1 MSSSI
6 TSLNAKT
13 NKLTV
18 GKMIKT
24 KQAFTKASLAMA
36 IAMAGVSSAQATEF
50 NFGDMAVQWDNTVS
64 YGVAWRTEAPDL
76 KTVSK
81 GNAEQVLGKE
91 GVSSSNNYDDGTL
104 NFKENSVYTNVVK
117 YSTDLEINYHNY
129 GGFFRAKAFYDT
141 EIMDGERE
149 FKELN
154 DATKDAAGNGYD
166 LLDAFVWAD
175 YDLGDMPATFRLGR
189 QVISWGESTFIQGG
203 INSINPVDASAFR
216 RPGAEVKEGLLP
228 VNMFYTSIGL
238 TADLSLEA
246 FYQLEWEKTRMDPC
260 GTFFSTVDFAADGCG
275 PVWVASDE
283 SEEFYDAMRQ
293 FEIDNDVAAPLRG
306 APAVERLA
314 DEEARDDGQ
323 YGLAL
328 RWYSEALGDTE
339 FGAYY
344 MNIHSRLPFINGVVT
359 NYDTLGAVTGV
370 KGAQLNANA
379 TYDTKFPLYQMVFPE
394 DQKLMGVSFAT
405 STEGGASIGG
415 EISYR
420 PDAPI
425 QWNAFELILGGLG
438 LPSSRLYQDRVAE
451 LGGVTTGAP
460 YSNARALGGEIVEGY
475 DTMDI
480 WQAQMTFIKFYDQVM
495 GADRLAVAAEIGATY
510 VPDLPSLDDARYGR
524 SGAFGLGDAVGVD
537 AIIEGAA
544 PGADACL
551 IGYGDGKSGANAN
564 SDNCT
569 DEGYVT
575 QLSGGIRVRAGM
587 DYNNAFAGVNM
598 TPNIAIS
605 YDKGNGPEPGAQF
618 IDERLTTALGVKFV
632 YQNQTQVTVSYTNFE
647 GGDYNTTKD
656 RDNIALAA
664 SYSF

>member
-1 MSSSI
+1 MKKI
-6 TSLNAKT
+6 
-13 NKLTV
+13 NKKLF
-18 GKMIKT
+18 KK
-24 KQAFTKASLAMA
+24 LPLA
-36 IAMAGVSSAQATEF
+36 IALAAATTGAQATEF
-50 NFGDMAVQWDNTVS
+50 NFGDMAVQWDNTIS
-64 YGVAWRTEAPDL
+64 YGVAWRTEAPQSDA
-76 KTVSK
+76 VMS
-81 GNAEQVLGKE
+81 GNAEAMGFE
-91 GVSSSNNYDDGTL
+91 GTGSSYNYDDGTL
-104 NFKENSVYTNVVK
+104 NYGENEIYTNVVK
-117 YSTDLEINYHNY
+117 YSTDLEINYNNY

-154 DATKDAAGNGYD
+154 DATKDAAGSGYD

-175 YDLGDMPATFRLGR
+175 YDLGEMPATFRLGR

-260 GTFFSTVDFAADGCG
+260 GTFFSTVDFTADGCG
-275 PVWVASDE
+275 PVILAGTDDE
-283 SEEFYDAMRQ
+283 RAYLALRDD
-293 FEIDNDVAAPLRG
+293 EIAQG
-306 APAVERLA
+306 TSLA
-314 DEEARDDGQ
+314 DRVSPTTERIADQEARDDGQ

-339 FGAYY
+339 FGVYY
-344 MNIHSRLPFINGVVT
+344 MNIHSRLPFINGAIT
-359 NYDTLGAVTGV
+359 NYDTLGYVNSSDGSS
-370 KGAQLNANA
+370 KGDQLNDNA
-379 TYDTKFPLYQMVFPE
+379 TYDNRYPLYQMVYPE

-425 QWNAFELILGGLG
+425 QWNAFELILAGTG
-438 LPSSRLYQDRVAE
+438 LPSSRLYQDRLAE
-451 LGGVTTGAP
+451 LGGVVTDGSAAP
-460 YSNARALGGEIVEGY
+460 FSNGESLAGEVLDGY
-475 DTMDI
+475 DNMDI
-480 WQAQMTFIKFYDQVM
+480 WQAQMTFIKFYDQVL
-495 GADRLAVAAEIGATY
+495 GADRLALAAEVGATY

-524 SGAFGLGDAVGVD
+524 SGAYGIGDAVGVD
-537 AIIEGAA
+537 AIATAA
-544 PGADACL
+544 GADACVN
-551 IGYGDGKSGANAN
+551 GYGAGKSGANAN

-575 QLSGGIRVRAGM
+575 QLSGGIRVRAGI

-598 TPNIAIS
+598 TPNIAVS
-605 YDKGNGPEPGAQF
+605 YDQGNGPEPGAQF
-618 IDERLTTALGVKFV
+618 IDQRLTTAVGIKFV

>member
-1 MSSSI
+1 MKI
-6 TSLNAKT
+6 TKESLLKVR
-13 NKLTV
+13 KL
-18 GKMIKT
+18 
-24 KQAFTKASLAMA
+24 SLA
-36 IAMAGVSSAQATEF
+36 IALAGAATSATATEF
-50 NFGDMAVQWDNTVS
+50 NFGDMAVQWDNTIS
-64 YGVAWRTEAPDL
+64 YGVAWRTEAPQSDA
-76 KTVSK
+76 VMA
-81 GNAEQVLGKE
+81 GNAETQGFK
-91 GVSSSNNYDDGTL
+91 GTGSSYNYDDGTL
-104 NFKENSVYTNVVK
+104 NYGENEIYTNVVK
-117 YSTDLEINYHNY
+117 YSTDLEINYNNY

-154 DATKDAAGNGYD
+154 DATKDAAGKGYD

-175 YDLGDMPATFRLGR
+175 YDLGEMPATFRLGR

-275 PVWVASDE
+275 PVILAGTDDE
-283 SEEFYDAMRQ
+283 RNYLAQRDA
-293 FEIDNDVAAPLRG
+293 EIAQGVNLADRISPTT
-306 APAVERLA
+306 ERLA
-314 DEEARDDGQ
+314 DQEARDDGQ

-339 FGAYY
+339 FGVYY
-344 MNIHSRLPFINGVVT
+344 MNIHSRLPFISGVVS
-359 NYDTLGAVTGV
+359 NYDPLGTITGTA
-370 KGAQLNANA
+370 GGQINANS
-379 TYDTKFPLYQMVFPE
+379 TYDSRYPLYQMVYPE
-394 DQKLMGVSFAT
+394 DQKLMGLSFAT

-425 QWNAFELILGGLG
+425 QWNAFELILGGLA
-438 LPSSRLYQDRVAE
+438 LPSSRLYQDRLAE
-451 LGGVTTGAP
+451 VGGVVASATP
-460 YSNARALGGEIVEGY
+460 HQNATALAGEILEGF
-475 DTMDI
+475 DKMDI
-480 WQAQMTFIKFYDQVM
+480 WQAQMTYIKFFDQVL
-495 GADRLAVAAEIGATY
+495 GADRLALAAEIGATY

-524 SGAFGLGDAVGVD
+524 SGAFGIGNAAGVD
-537 AIIEGAA
+537 AGYAA
-544 PGADACL
+544 VQAAAGGTGTVDPCL
-551 IGYGDGKSGANAN
+551 TGYGAGQSGANAN
-564 SDNCT
+564 TDNCT

-575 QLSGGIRVRAGM
+575 ELSGGVRLRAGI

-598 TPNIAIS
+598 TPNVAIS

-618 IDERLTTALGVKFV
+618 IDERLTTAVGVKFV

>member
-1 MSSSI
+1 MKI
-6 TSLNAKT
+6 TKDSWLKVR
-13 NKLTV
+13 KLP
-18 GKMIKT
+18 
-24 KQAFTKASLAMA
+24 LA
-36 IAMAGVSSAQATEF
+36 IAVAGAVSSAQAAEF
-50 NFGDMAVQWDNTVS
+50 NFGDLAVQWDNTIS
-64 YGVAWRTEAPDL
+64 YGVAWRTEAPDANA
-76 KTVSK
+76 VAP
-81 GNAEQVLGKE
+81 GNAEAMGFEGK
-91 GVSSSNNYDDGTL
+91 GSSYNYDDGTL
-104 NFKENSVYTNVVK
+104 NFAENEIYTNVVK
-117 YSTDLEINYHNY
+117 YSTDLEFNYNNY

-154 DATKDAAGNGYD
+154 DATKDASGSGYD

-175 YDLGDMPATFRLGR
+175 YDIGDTPATFRLGR

-246 FYQLEWEKTRMDPC
+246 FYQLEWEKTRSDPC

-275 PVWVASDE
+275 PVLLAGTDDE
-283 SEEFYDAMRQ
+283 RNYLALRDEEIAQGVSLADR
-293 FEIDNDVAAPLRG
+293 VS
-306 APAVERLA
+306 PATERLA
-314 DEEARDDGQ
+314 DDEARDDGQ

-339 FGAYY
+339 FGVYY
-344 MNIHSRLPFINGVVT
+344 MNIHSRLPFINGVVS
-359 NYDTLGAVTGV
+359 NYDPLGLITGTA
-370 KGAQLNANA
+370 GNQINANA
-379 TYDTKFPLYQMVFPE
+379 TYDNRYPLYQMVYPE
-394 DQKLMGVSFAT
+394 DQKLMGLSFAT
-405 STEGGASIGG
+405 STEGGASIAG
-415 EISYR
+415 EVSYR

-425 QWNAFELILGGLG
+425 QWNAFELILGGLA
-438 LPSSRLYQDRVAE
+438 LPSSRLYQDRLAE
-451 LGGVTTGAP
+451 VGGIGAGG
-460 YSNARALGGEIVEGY
+460 SHANAANLAGELLEGY

-495 GADRLAVAAEIGATY
+495 GADRLAVAAEVGATY
-510 VPDLPSLDDARYGR
+510 VPDLPDLDDARYGR

-537 AIIEGAA
+537 NVATAA
-544 PGADACL
+544 GVDACVA
-551 IGYGDGKSGANAN
+551 GYGAGKTGANSN
-564 SDNCT
+564 PDNCT

-575 QLSGGIRVRAGM
+575 QLSGGIRLRAGM

-605 YDKGNGPEPGAQF
+605 YDQGNGPEPGAQF
-618 IDERLTTALGVKFV
+618 IDQRLTTAVGVKFV
-632 YQNQTQVTVSYTNFE
+632 YQNQTQVSVNYTNFE

-656 RDNIALAA
+656 RDNIALSA

>member
-1 MSSSI
+1 MKI
-6 TSLNAKT
+6 TKESLLKVR
-13 NKLTV
+13 KLP
-18 GKMIKT
+18 
-24 KQAFTKASLAMA
+24 LA
-36 IAMAGVSSAQATEF
+36 IALAGMASTASATEF
-50 NFGDMAVQWDNTVS
+50 NFGDMAVQWDNTIS
-64 YGVAWRTEAPDL
+64 YGVAWRTEAPQKDAIMG
-76 KTVSK
+76 
-81 GNAEQVLGKE
+81 GNAEALGME
-91 GVSSSNNYDDGTL
+91 GTGSSYNYDDGTL

-175 YDLGDMPATFRLGR
+175 YDFGDTPATFRLGR

-275 PVWVASDE
+275 PVLLAGTDDE
-283 SEEFYDAMRQ
+283 RNYLAQRDA
-293 FEIDNDVAAPLRG
+293 EIAQGVDLADRIS
-306 APAVERLA
+306 PATERLA
-314 DEEARDDGQ
+314 DKEARDDGQ

-328 RWYSEALGDTE
+328 RWYAEALGDTE
-339 FGAYY
+339 FGLYY
-344 MNIHSRLPFINGVVT
+344 MNIHSRLPFINGAIT
-359 NYDTLGAVTGV
+359 NYDTLGLVTGTA
-370 KGAQLNANA
+370 GDQINPEA
-379 TYDTKFPLYQMVFPE
+379 TYDNRYPLYQMVYPE
-394 DQKLMGVSFAT
+394 DQKLMGISFAT

-425 QWNAFELILGGLG
+425 QWNAFELILAGLA
-438 LPSSRLYQDRVAE
+438 LPSSRLYQDRLAE
-451 LGGVTTGAP
+451 VGGIAASATP
-460 YSNARALGGEIVEGY
+460 HENAVSLAGETLEGY
-475 DTMDI
+475 DNMDI
-480 WQAQMTFIKFYDQVM
+480 WQAQMTYIKFFDQVL
-495 GADRLAVAAEIGATY
+495 GADRLAVAAEVGATY

-524 SGAFGLGDAVGVD
+524 SGAYGLGDAVGVD
-537 AIIEGAA
+537 TIATAA
-544 PGADACL
+544 GVDACEA
-551 IGYGDGKSGANAN
+551 GYGATKSGANAN
-564 SDNCT
+564 TDNCT

-575 QLSGGIRVRAGM
+575 QLSGGIRLRAGI

-618 IDERLTTALGVKFV
+618 IDERVTTALGVKFV
-632 YQNQTQVTVSYTNFE
+632 YQNQTQVTVSYTNFD

>member
-1 MSSSI
+1 MKI
-6 TSLNAKT
+6 TKESLLKVR
-13 NKLTV
+13 KLP
-18 GKMIKT
+18 
-24 KQAFTKASLAMA
+24 LA
-36 IAMAGVSSAQATEF
+36 IALAGMASTASATEF
-50 NFGDMAVQWDNTVS
+50 NFGDMAVQWDNTIS
-64 YGVAWRTEAPDL
+64 YGVAWRTEAPQKDAIMG
-76 KTVSK
+76 
-81 GNAEQVLGKE
+81 GNAEALGME
-91 GVSSSNNYDDGTL
+91 GTGSSYNYDDGTL

-175 YDLGDMPATFRLGR
+175 YDFGDTPATFRLGR

-275 PVWVASDE
+275 PVLLAGTDDE
-283 SEEFYDAMRQ
+283 RNYLAQRDA
-293 FEIDNDVAAPLRG
+293 EIAQGVDLADRIS
-306 APAVERLA
+306 PATERLA
-314 DEEARDDGQ
+314 DKEARDDGQ

-328 RWYSEALGDTE
+328 RWYAEALGDTE
-339 FGAYY
+339 FGLYY
-344 MNIHSRLPFINGVVT
+344 MNIHSRLPFINGAIT
-359 NYDTLGAVTGV
+359 NYDTLGLVTGDAS
-370 KGAQLNANA
+370 GQINPDA
-379 TYDTKFPLYQMVFPE
+379 TYDNRYPLYQMVYPE
-394 DQKLMGVSFAT
+394 DQKLMGMSFAT

-425 QWNAFELILGGLG
+425 QWNAFELILAGLA
-438 LPSSRLYQDRVAE
+438 LPSSRLYQDRLAE
-451 LGGVTTGAP
+451 VGGIAASATP
-460 YSNARALGGEIVEGY
+460 HENAVSLAGETLEGY
-475 DTMDI
+475 DNMDI
-480 WQAQMTFIKFYDQVM
+480 WQAQMTYIKFFDQVL
-495 GADRLAVAAEIGATY
+495 GADRLAVAAEVGATY

-524 SGAFGLGDAVGVD
+524 SGAYGLGDAVGVD
-537 AIIEGAA
+537 TIATAA
-544 PGADACL
+544 GVDACEA
-551 IGYGDGKSGANAN
+551 GYGATKSGANAN
-564 SDNCT
+564 TDNCT

-575 QLSGGIRVRAGM
+575 QLSGGIRLRAGI

-618 IDERLTTALGVKFV
+618 IDERVTTALGVKFV
-632 YQNQTQVTVSYTNFE
+632 YQNQTQVTVSYTNFD